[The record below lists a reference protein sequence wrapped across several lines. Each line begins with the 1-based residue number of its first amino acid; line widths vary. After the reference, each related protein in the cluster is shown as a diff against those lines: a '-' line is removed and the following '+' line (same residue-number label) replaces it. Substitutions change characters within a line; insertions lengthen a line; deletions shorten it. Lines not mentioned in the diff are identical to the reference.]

1 MKNLVLI
8 PTERELKAF
17 IKRTDAEGFKSVKLV
32 IGDYEAL
39 QFPELHLVIARGGLG
54 KAQFAVQTQ
63 YFIDRLPQLKAVICA
78 GAAGSLLDNAAVG
91 DIVVS
96 TVTIEHDIRSHSSNI
111 LPKFLPDLSLL
122 NQFNSLKNKKRSYSI
137 HFGPVASGDED
148 VMADKRKIEVKKQTG
163 AIAVAWEG
171 AGGARACRFSKIP
184 YIEVRTISDAAD
196 DNASTDFFKNL
207 DDAMGNLAELIL
219 EWVGS

>member
-1 MKNLVLI
+1 MKNLILI
-8 PTERELKAF
+8 PTKRELTAF
-17 IKRTDAEGFKSVKLV
+17 TKRTDAEGIKSVKLAV
-32 IGDYEAL
+32 GDYEAL
-39 QFPELHLVIARGGLG
+39 QIPEVHLVIARGGLG

-91 DIVVS
+91 DIVVA
-96 TVTIEHDIRSHSSNI
+96 TETIEHDIRSYTGNVM
-111 LPKFLPDLSLL
+111 PRFQPEASLL
-122 NQFNSLKNKKRSYSI
+122 QQFESFKSKKKKYAI

-196 DNASTDFFKNL
+196 DNARTDFFKNL
-207 DDAMGNLAELIL
+207 DMAIGNLAELIL
-219 EWVGS
+219 EWAGS